1 MPPELIEVFAPVV
14 VILSIGTMV
23 LVGMKMRLTA
33 RMHESSNRNRVEK
46 DGEEVERLTDAID
59 TLHEQVRLMRDE
71 FTDLH
76 DRVDFA
82 ERLLSRG
89 EIRSS
94 EPVVPTPQ

>member
-1 MPPELIEVFAPVV
+1 MPPELLEVLAPVV

-33 RMHESSNRNRVEK
+33 RLHESSNQNRVEK
-46 DGEEVERLTDAID
+46 DRDEVDRLTEAVDA
-59 TLHEQVRLMRDE
+59 LHEQVRMMRDE

-76 DRVDFA
+76 ERVDFA

-89 EIRSS
+89 EISPS
-94 EPVVPTPQ
+94 EPAGPTPQ